1 MKDASAGTLKAAM
14 DEIRGGFVRPGWNAP
29 ADVKA
34 YMTTRE
40 GGCSEPPFDTLNIS
54 TNVGDDANCVAQNRR
69 RLRERLHLPGEP
81 LWLEQQHGAQVVVAE
96 HVAGQPPPDQAN
108 TTVSS
113 GAEQVAG
120 QSPSHRA
127 DAAVPFQAGQAAG
140 QSPSHRANAAV
151 SFAAEQAVEQPPLPR
166 ADAAVSFEAGQVCVV
181 TIADCLP
188 VLFCD
193 RGARC
198 VGAAHAGWR
207 GLAGGVLEAT
217 VAALGCPPAELL
229 AWLGPAIG
237 PHAFQVGDEV
247 RERFVQQDEDCA
259 LAFLPDNTG
268 AWMAD
273 LYQLAR
279 LRLRRLGVAE
289 ITGGHHCTWH
299 DKRHF
304 FSHRRDRRSGR
315 MAALIWLERG
325 GA

>member
-1 MKDASAGTLKAAM
+1 
-14 DEIRGGFVRPGWNAP
+14 
-29 ADVKA
+29 
-34 YMTTRE
+34 MTTRE
-40 GGCSEPPFDTLNIS
+40 GGCSAPPFDTLNLS
-54 TNVGDDANCVAQNRR
+54 TTVGDDAACVAQNHR
-69 RLRERLHLPGEP
+69 RLRERLRLPAEP
-81 LWLEQQHGAQVVVAE
+81 LWLDQQHGANVVVAE
-96 HVAGQPPPDQAN
+96 QIGGQ
-108 TTVSS
+108 
-113 GAEQVAG
+113 
-120 QSPSHRA
+120 
-127 DAAVPFQAGQAAG
+127 
-140 QSPSHRANAAV
+140 
-151 SFAAEQAVEQPPLPR
+151 LPVLR
-166 ADAAVSFEAGQVCVV
+166 ADAAVSFKAGQVCAV
-181 TIADCLP
+181 TVADCLP

-193 RGARC
+193 RNARC

-217 VAALGCPPAELL
+217 VAALGCPPKELL

-247 RERFVQQDEDCA
+247 RERFIRQDENCA

-289 ITGGHHCTWH
+289 ITGGEHCTWH

-315 MAALIWLERG
+315 MAALIWLVQ
-325 GA
+325 

>member
-1 MKDASAGTLKAAM
+1 M

-29 ADVKA
+29 SRVGA

-40 GGCSEPPFDTLNIS
+40 GGCSAPPFDTFNLS
-54 TNVGDDANCVAQNRR
+54 ENVGDDANCVAQNRR
-69 RLRERLHLPGEP
+69 RLRERLRLPGEP
-81 LWLEQQHGAQVVVAE
+81 LWLEQQHGARVIVAE
-96 HVAGQPPPDQAN
+96 QAVGQPPPHHADAA
-108 TTVSS
+108 VSS

-120 QSPSHRA
+120 QSP
-127 DAAVPFQAGQAAG
+127 P
-140 QSPSHRANAAV
+140 HRANATVPFEVGQVA
-151 SFAAEQAVEQPPLPR
+151 EQPPPYC
-166 ADAAVSFEAGQVCVV
+166 ADAAVSFKAGQVCVV
-181 TIADCLP
+181 TVADCLP

-193 RGARC
+193 RGAQC

-207 GLAGGVLEAT
+207 GLADGVLEAA

-247 RERFVQQDEDCA
+247 RERFVQQDKDCA

-279 LRLRRLGVAE
+279 LQLRRLGVAE
-289 ITGGHHCTWH
+289 ISGGHHCTWH
-299 DKRHF
+299 DRRHF

-315 MAALIWLERG
+315 MAALIWLHHD
-325 GA
+325 AA

>member
-1 MKDASAGTLKAAM
+1 M

-29 ADVKA
+29 SRVGAC
-34 YMTTRE
+34 MTTRE
-40 GGCSEPPFDTLNIS
+40 GGCSAPPFDTLNLS
-54 TNVGDDANCVAQNRR
+54 TTVGDDAACVAQNRR
-69 RLRERLHLPGEP
+69 RLRERLHLPAEP
-81 LWLEQQHGAQVVVAE
+81 LWLEQQHGAHVVVAE
-96 HVAGQPPPDQAN
+96 QVAGQPPP
-108 TTVSS
+108 
-113 GAEQVAG
+113 
-120 QSPSHRA
+120 HRA
-127 DAAVPFQAGQAAG
+127 DAAEQIAGQ
-140 QSPSHRANAAV
+140 
-151 SFAAEQAVEQPPLPR
+151 PPPHH
-166 ADAAVSFEAGQVCVV
+166 ADAAEPFKAGKVCVV
-181 TIADCLP
+181 TVADCLP
-188 VLFCD
+188 VLFCE
-193 RGARC
+193 RNARC

-217 VAALGCPPAELL
+217 VAALGCPPKELL

-247 RERFVQQDEDCA
+247 RERFIRQDENCA

-289 ITGGHHCTWH
+289 ITGGEHCTWH

-315 MAALIWLERG
+315 MAALIWLVQ
-325 GA
+325 

>member
-1 MKDASAGTLKAAM
+1 MAM
-14 DEIRGGFVRPGWNAP
+14 DEIRGGFVRPGWSAP
-29 ADVKA
+29 SRVGAC
-34 YMTTRE
+34 MTTRD
-40 GGCSEPPFDTLNIS
+40 GGCSAPPFDTLNLS
-54 TNVGDDANCVAQNRR
+54 TNVGDAAACVAQNRR
-69 RLRERLHLPGEP
+69 RLRERLHLPTEP
-81 LWLEQQHGAQVVVAE
+81 LWLEQQHGARVVVVE
-96 HVAGQPPPDQAN
+96 QIAGQLHHADAAEVLAGQSPPPR
-108 TTVSS
+108 V
-113 GAEQVAG
+113 AERIAGQSPPPRAAAQVAG
-120 QSPSHRA
+120 QSSPHH
-127 DAAVPFQAGQAAG
+127 AG
-140 QSPSHRANAAV
+140 V
-151 SFAAEQAVEQPPLPR
+151 AEQIVGQLPPPR
-166 ADAAVSFEAGQVCVV
+166 ADAAVSFKAGQVCAV
-181 TIADCLP
+181 TVADCLP

-193 RGARC
+193 RGASC

-217 VAALGCPPAELL
+217 VAALGCPPKELL

-247 RERFVQQDEDCA
+247 RERFMRQDENCA

-289 ITGGHHCTWH
+289 ITGGEHCTWR

-315 MAALIWLERG
+315 MAALIWL
-325 GA
+325 AQ